1 MVLLVALPPEN
12 RRNNENTN
20 AACKQKNAKTSYQY
34 SASKHELDGDG
45 KTFQSFNLYI
55 KSVTATVSSVYQE
68 DKPDP
73 IWY

>member
-1 MVLLVALPPEN
+1 MVLLVALPPQTEEIMKILMLLVN
-12 RRNNENTN
+12 
-20 AACKQKNAKTSYQY
+20 KKNAKTSYQY

-73 IWY
+73 I

>member
-1 MVLLVALPPEN
+1 MVLLVALPPQTEEIMKILN
-12 RRNNENTN
+12 YN

-34 SASKHELDGDG
+34 SVSKHELDGDG

-73 IWY
+73 I

>member
-1 MVLLVALPPEN
+1 MVLLVALPPQTEEIMKILMLLVN
-12 RRNNENTN
+12 
-20 AACKQKNAKTSYQY
+20 KTSYQY

-73 IWY
+73 I

>member
-1 MVLLVALPPEN
+1 MVLLVALSPQTEEIMKILMLLVN
-12 RRNNENTN
+12 
-20 AACKQKNAKTSYQY
+20 KTSYQY

-73 IWY
+73 I